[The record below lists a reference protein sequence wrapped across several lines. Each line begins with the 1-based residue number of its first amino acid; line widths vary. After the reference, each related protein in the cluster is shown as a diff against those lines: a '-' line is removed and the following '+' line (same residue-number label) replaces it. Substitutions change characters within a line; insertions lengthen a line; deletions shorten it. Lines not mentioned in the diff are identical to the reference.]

1 MQQLLWIP
9 HSQTQAVKYLL
20 KSNRCNRY
28 ICDSDWLAYKSS
40 KIHAHSVAI
49 AQKNDHLESFLK
61 WFKSQKPQLNL
72 TNLAESGKPSTSGK
86 KGPHRKA
93 STKKGA
99 KYIQDILSWLK
110 NQALRLAHPGK
121 HPLQHLQHLHYHQ
134 QHLICHLGPL
144 NKHLYGNSTVVYRT
158 G

>member
-1 MQQLLWIP
+1 MLLWIP

-20 KSNRCNRY
+20 KSNRCNRD

-99 KYIQDILSWLK
+99 KYIQDILSWSK
-110 NQALRLAHPGK
+110 NHASFKTRTPRQTSTSTSSAPSLPSTAS
-121 HPLQHLQHLHYHQ
+121 HLSSRASQ
-134 QHLICHLGPL
+134 QTSIW
-144 NKHLYGNSTVVYRT
+144 
-158 G
+158 